1 MKSYNSLFL
10 TSSRH
15 FNTNSIFL
23 KSFFRLYKTTTTSA
37 QLSKIW
43 KKTTTTNYVKP
54 IHSVQSK
61 LKCYVSS
68 QFLSEQG
75 QLFLLLNRNFQLTSV
90 KSKVLL
96 SWINKILQSLLYS
109 PSLYTKNCSL
119 VQNELVSFKKSSLF
133 L

>member
-1 MKSYNSLFL
+1 MKSYNSLSL

-23 KSFFRLYKTTTTSA
+23 KSFFRLYGITATSA

-43 KKTTTTNYVKP
+43 KKTTINYVKP
-54 IHSVQSK
+54 TQSVQSK

>member
-10 TSSRH
+10 NSSRH
-15 FNTNSIFL
+15 SNTNSIFL
-23 KSFFRLYKTTTTSA
+23 KSFFRLHRTTTTSA

-43 KKTTTTNYVKP
+43 KKTTTNYVKP